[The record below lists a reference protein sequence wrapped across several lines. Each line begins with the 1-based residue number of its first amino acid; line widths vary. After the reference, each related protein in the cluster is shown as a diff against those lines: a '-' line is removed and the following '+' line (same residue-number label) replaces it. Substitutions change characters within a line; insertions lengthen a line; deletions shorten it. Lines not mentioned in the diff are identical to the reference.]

1 MKAIFPVL
9 FVLLLNIDIGAQ
21 NGHADSTV
29 KKPGDPFREEKVF
42 VIGNVTHNTLPFRK
56 GDIIKVNKQKGLSHY
71 RNRKLL
77 NQYKIIPQSVTRK
90 QEIVCR
96 QPPCPPIITQRTIY
110 FIGAWERFIDIG
122 YNKLL
127 ISKNKYEE
135 ANAVTQVV
143 NNFWVAACELKVVT
157 PK

>member
-1 MKAIFPVL
+1 MKTLFPVL
-9 FVLLLNIDIGAQ
+9 LVWLLNIHIAAQ
-21 NGHADSTV
+21 NRHADIIV
-29 KKPGDPFREEKVF
+29 KKPGDPFWEEKTF
-42 VIGNVTHNTLPFRK
+42 VIGDVTNSLLPFKK
-56 GDIIKVNKQKGLSHY
+56 GDVIKVDRKNGLSHY
-71 RNRKLL
+71 RNKKLL

-90 QEIVCR
+90 QDIVCR

-127 ISKNKYEE
+127 ISKNKYKD

-143 NNFWVAACELKVVT
+143 NNFWIAACELKESAT
-157 PK
+157 K